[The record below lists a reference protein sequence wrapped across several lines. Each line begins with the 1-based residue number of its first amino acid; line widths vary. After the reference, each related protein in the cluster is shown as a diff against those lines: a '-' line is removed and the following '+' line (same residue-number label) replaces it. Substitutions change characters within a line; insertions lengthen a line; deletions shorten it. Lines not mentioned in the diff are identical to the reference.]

1 MTQIQQ
7 RAFDRKHTPRARNL
21 SLTTG
26 VWIAGRRVAA
36 IASMATRGECVVWPG
51 SAPTAHCDVRSELLA
66 INIVRI
72 EVASNPFLEFSVSLM
87 SGIADRIEEFGI
99 APGAATIFG
108 RTAASRCDQARIEFA
123 SPNFPL
129 SKSIKPWT

>member
-1 MTQIQQ
+1 
-7 RAFDRKHTPRARNL
+7 
-21 SLTTG
+21 
-26 VWIAGRRVAA
+26 
-36 IASMATRGECVVWPG
+36 MATRGECVVWPG
-51 SAPTAHCDVRSELLA
+51 SAPTASPVLRRA
-66 INIVRI
+66 QRAPRFNIVRI